1 MTDRPTRSQRYISF
15 ANNLSDLSGRLVS
28 WLTVA
33 MILITITLV
42 GAHYFFNAN
51 SRIAQDAVLYMFGI
65 LFMVGV
71 AYTLRHDN
79 HVRVDIFY
87 SKMSAHKRAWVDF
100 LGTIIFL
107 IPFCLVV
114 FWLSLPLVLKSW
126 AIAEGSKDAGIPALF
141 ILKSF
146 VLVMPVLL
154 VLQGIANA
162 LQALNIIR
170 HGSTVKENS

>member
-15 ANNLSDLSGRLVS
+15 ANNLSDLCGRAVS
-28 WLTVA
+28 WLAVA
-33 MILITITLV
+33 MILITIVLV

-87 SKMSAHKRAWVDF
+87 SKMSAHKRAWVD
-100 LGTIIFL
+100 LGGTILFL
-107 IPFCLVV
+107 IPFCIVV
-114 FWLSLPLVLKSW
+114 FWLSLPLVIKSW

-146 VLVMPVLL
+146 VLVMPILL
-154 VLQGIANA
+154 VLQAVANA
-162 LQALNIIR
+162 LKALDIIR
-170 HGSTVKENS
+170 HGSADEEDH